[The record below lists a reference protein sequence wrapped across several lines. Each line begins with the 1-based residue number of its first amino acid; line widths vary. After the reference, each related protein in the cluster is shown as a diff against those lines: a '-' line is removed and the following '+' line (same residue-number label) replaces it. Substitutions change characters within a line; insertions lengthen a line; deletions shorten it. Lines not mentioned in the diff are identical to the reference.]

1 MRNILLIGAVA
12 AAATL
17 TGCSFS
23 IGGDTPTNVAEEAIE
38 GDLADQAGLTDVTAD
53 CEEVSSDAE
62 VGSTFTCTS
71 TSDVGD
77 IDWLATIQED
87 DIVNVQSLNLLSAED
102 VVALEEAAVDVIEQQ
117 SGRRLGYENYS
128 CGVGPIG
135 LAGDSILNCE
145 LIDPD
150 NGDVYDSTLEITDF
164 DTGAFNVDVADQPR
178 G

>member
-12 AAATL
+12 AAASL
-17 TGCSFS
+17 AGCSFS
-23 IGGDTPTNVAEEAIE
+23 IGDTPTNVAEDAIE

-53 CEEVSSDAE
+53 CEIPSNSD

-71 TSDVGD
+71 TSNVGD
-77 IDWLATIQED
+77 IDWLATIEED

-102 VVALEEAAVDVIEQQ
+102 VVSLEQAAVDVIEEQ
-117 SGRRLGYENYS
+117 SGRRLGYENYG
-128 CGVGPIG
+128 CGVGP
-135 LAGDSILNCE
+135 LALGGNSILTCE

-150 NGDVYDSTLEITDF
+150 NGDVYDSTVEITDF
-164 DTGAFNVDVADQPR
+164 DTGAFNVEVADQPR